1 MKRRKSLMIIS
12 ILLWGLFFIS
22 GCGDGITEG
31 TLNTTGATVDL
42 APDTAGLTGLY
53 AGQQCIL
60 TATLTDNSTPSKPLS
75 KQQIFFSIP
84 SNSSGATLAAQSGI
98 TDSTGKTHT
107 IYTAGSGHPGV
118 PVQDIIQANIKE
130 YSGFAIITRTGA
142 SPTEVTITVVAAPAT
157 LARDDSNSIIT
168 ANVKNNVGSGTP
180 VRGVTVTFTVTG
192 GGSVSDPGTATT
204 DGNGN
209 AVITFTGG
217 GGDPATGRAAGE
229 TDVVTASIT
238 VDGHTYTDAKLI
250 TYP

>member
-1 MKRRKSLMIIS
+1 MKTRTSLMIIS

-22 GCGDGITEG
+22 GCGDGVTEG
-31 TLNTTGATVDL
+31 TLNTTGAAVDL
-42 APDTAGLTGLY
+42 KTDTAASGMY
-53 AGQQCIL
+53 AGQRCIL
-60 TATLTDNSTPSKPLS
+60 TATLTDKSSATLS

-84 SNSSGATLAAQSGI
+84 VNESGATLAAQSGI
-98 TDSTGKTHT
+98 TDSLGRAYTV
-107 IYTAGSGHPGV
+107 YTAGSNHPGV
-118 PVQDIIQANIKE
+118 PVQDTIQANIKE
-130 YSGFAIITRTGA
+130 FSGFLIITRTGGS
-142 SPTEVTITVVAAPAT
+142 SPDFTITVVAAPPT
-157 LARDDSNSIIT
+157 LTADDSSSIIT

-180 VRGVTVTFTVTG
+180 VNGVTVTFTVTG

-217 GGDPATGRAAGE
+217 SGDPPKGRATGE

-238 VDGHTYTDAKLI
+238 VGGNTYTDAKVI

>member
-1 MKRRKSLMIIS
+1 MKTRTSLMIIS

-22 GCGDGITEG
+22 GCGDGVTEG
-31 TLNTTGATVDL
+31 TLNTTGAAVAL
-42 APDTAGLTGLY
+42 TADPAGGMY
-53 AGQQCIL
+53 AGQRCIL
-60 TATLTDNSTPSKPLS
+60 KAALTDKSGTLLS

-84 SNSSGATLAAQSGI
+84 VNESGATLAAQSGI
-98 TDSTGKTHT
+98 TDSEGNAYTV
-107 IYTAGSGHPGV
+107 YTAGSDHPGV
-118 PVQDIIQANIKE
+118 PVQDTIQANIKE
-130 YSGFAIITRTGA
+130 FSGFLIITRTGGS
-142 SPTEVTITVVAAPAT
+142 SPDFTITVVAAPPT
-157 LARDDSNSIIT
+157 LTADDSSSIIT

-180 VRGVTVTFTVTG
+180 VNGVTVTFTVTG

-217 GGDPATGRAAGE
+217 SGDPPKGRATGE

-238 VDGHTYTDAKLI
+238 VGGNTYTDAKLI